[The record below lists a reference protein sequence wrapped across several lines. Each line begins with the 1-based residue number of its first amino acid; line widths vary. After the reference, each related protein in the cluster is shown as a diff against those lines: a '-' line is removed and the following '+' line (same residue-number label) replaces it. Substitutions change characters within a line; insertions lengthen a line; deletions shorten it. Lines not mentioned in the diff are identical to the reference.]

1 MILVPAPEGFR
12 NAYRFEKLTDLS
24 QLFATERSDERHWLV
39 NDSEGPH
46 HLWLQGMRTTMPMAA
61 LVPLDETVLLRL
73 AGLLRLKRRL
83 DRHPA
88 GALPSAWRITARLRK
103 RLLGM
108 IRALDGHLEGASYR
122 DIAMALYGP
131 DDVARFPW
139 KTSSIRGQT
148 IRLVADAVAMM
159 DGGYRKLLR
168 ASR

>member
-1 MILVPAPEGFR
+1 
-12 NAYRFEKLTDLS
+12 
-24 QLFATERSDERHWLV
+24 
-39 NDSEGPH
+39 
-46 HLWLQGMRTTMPMAA
+46 MPMAA

-73 AGLLRLKRRL
+73 AGLLRLKRCL
-83 DRHPA
+83 DRQPA
-88 GALPSAWRITARLRK
+88 GALPPAWRITARLRK

-122 DIAMALYGP
+122 DIALALYGSGS
-131 DDVARFPW
+131 VARYPW

-159 DGGYRKLLR
+159 NGGYRKLLR